1 MSKLADN
8 RGSKRVLLEVEG
20 LKKYFPVKAG
30 LLRKVVGHVRAVDDV
45 SFFLREGETLG
56 LVGESGCGKTTTG
69 RCIPRLI
76 EPTAGTVKY
85 NLNGEF
91 VDVAK
96 ADPDKLKEI
105 RQEIQ
110 VIFQDPHSSL
120 NPRMTVGE
128 IIGEPMKVNK
138 ICPPDERV
146 DRVRDLL
153 RQVNLSPD
161 MINRYPHEFSG
172 GQRQRISVARA
183 LSLNAKLI
191 ICDESVSALDVSVQA
206 QIINMLRELQEEM
219 GLSYLFIAHDLNV
232 VEHISHRVAVMY
244 LGRIVEMAESEAL
257 YSKPKHPYTEAL
269 LSAIPTGD
277 PLYKKKRIHL
287 SGSVPDASNPPT
299 GCNFH
304 PRCRYATDLCRAEV
318 PQLTELKNQPGRYVA
333 CHHAA
338 DLDLLGY
345 EELQGRVNQTE
356 SATQ

>member
-1 MSKLADN
+1 MAS
-8 RGSKRVLLEVEG
+8 RRVLLEVEG
-20 LKKYFPVKAG
+20 LKKHFPVKAG
-30 LLRKVVGHVRAVDDV
+30 LLRKVVGHVRAVDGV

-85 NLNGEF
+85 NLKGEW
-91 VDVAK
+91 VDIVN
-96 ADPDKLKEI
+96 ADREKLKEV
-105 RQEIQ
+105 RKEIQ

-120 NPRMTVGE
+120 NPRMSVGE

-138 ICPPDERV
+138 ICPPDERM
-146 DRVRDLL
+146 DRVRELL
-153 RQVNLSPD
+153 RQVKLSPD

-183 LSLNAKLI
+183 LSLNPKLI

-206 QIINMLRELQEEM
+206 QIINMLRELQETL
-219 GLSYLFIAHDLNV
+219 GLSYLFISHDLNV

-244 LGRIVEMAESEAL
+244 LGRIVEMADANAL
-257 YSKPKHPYTEAL
+257 YSRPMHPYTEAL
-269 LSAIPTGD
+269 LSAIPSGD

-287 SGSVPDASNPPT
+287 VGSVPDAANPPA

-304 PRCRYATDLCRAEV
+304 TRCRYATEICRKEV
-318 PQLTELKNQPGRYVA
+318 PQLTELKEHPGRFVA
-333 CHHAA
+333 CHHATE
-338 DLDLLGY
+338 LDLLGY
-345 EELQGRVNQTE
+345 QELQGRVNQSG
-356 SATQ
+356 SAS